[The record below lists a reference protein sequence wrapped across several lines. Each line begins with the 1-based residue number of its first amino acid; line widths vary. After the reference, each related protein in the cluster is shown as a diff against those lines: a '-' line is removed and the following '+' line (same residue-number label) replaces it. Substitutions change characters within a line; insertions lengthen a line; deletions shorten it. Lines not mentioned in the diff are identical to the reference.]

1 MGCSDSKLGENI
13 KENDNIENISVN
25 LKENSKENEKSKK
38 IDFSDESD
46 SSNKENNNNNL
57 GKFLTYIITRKIKIV
72 NLNLEKKQILN
83 Q

>member
-38 IDFSDESD
+38 IDISDESD
-46 SSNKENNNNNL
+46 SSNKENNNNKL

>member
-38 IDFSDESD
+38 IDISDESD

>member
-25 LKENSKENEKSKK
+25 LKDNSKENEKSKK
-38 IDFSDESD
+38 IDISDESD
-46 SSNKENNNNNL
+46 SSNKEKKNNNL
-57 GKFLTYIITRKIKIV
+57 GKFLTYIITRIIKIA